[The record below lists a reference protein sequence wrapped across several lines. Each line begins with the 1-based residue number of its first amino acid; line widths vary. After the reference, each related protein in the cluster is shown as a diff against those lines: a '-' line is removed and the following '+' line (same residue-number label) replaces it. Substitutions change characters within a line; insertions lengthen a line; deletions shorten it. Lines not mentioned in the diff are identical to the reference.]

1 MRPRDQYGWRV
12 PTPGTTAATVYTMK
26 QQGHSIGDIART
38 LGCSRDNVR
47 VHLFKLRW
55 PERTNQWI
63 SRWNSTAP
71 PRARKPVTAEEAHA
85 RKLARVLCL
94 PLAQAR
100 ILVASEAA

>member
-1 MRPRDQYGWRV
+1 
-12 PTPGTTAATVYTMK
+12 MK
-26 QQGHSIGDIART
+26 QQGHSIGDIAQT
-38 LGCSRDNVR
+38 LGCSRANVR

-71 PRARKPVTAEEAHA
+71 PRARKPITPEEAHA
-85 RKLARVLCL
+85 RKVAHVLSL

-100 ILVASEAA
+100 LLVRPGSAHPGP